1 MDVDAVPV
9 ALRERLGPEA
19 TGGLLTLLD
28 HAQKEGRADVID
40 ACVERFERRVVEEI
54 SGVRVQLTH
63 VEATLRQDMG
73 RMESGIRQDTAAME
87 SGIRQDMAA
96 MKSGIRQDMAR
107 MESGIRQDMGRM
119 ESGLKQDINT
129 ARFDLLKWCFLFWI
143 GQVVAMT
150 GILSVMFRL
159 FRP

>member
-87 SGIRQDMAA
+87 SGIRQDMA
-96 MKSGIRQDMAR
+96 R